1 MGVYYSID
9 TEIEIEV
16 SDFVQSMDGHDENEC
31 ATCLAPE
38 ALVYGVMN
46 DVEGFVETL
55 AQEQA
60 QEIVNRINE
69 LHPST
74 QPLPEEPQQDQA
86 LTEMNNAVLRRAAE
100 VLEALQL
107 VIGLGTH
114 SQDAM
119 HLRAMIKTNQI
130 SLI

>member
-1 MGVYYSID
+1 MGVYYNVD

-16 SDFVQSMDGHDENEC
+16 VDFVNAMDGHDENDC
-31 ATCLAPE
+31 ATCLCTQ

-46 DVEGFVETL
+46 DTEGFVETL
-55 AQEQA
+55 TQEQA
-60 QEIVNRINE
+60 QEIINRINE
-69 LHPST
+69 LHTST

-86 LTEMNNAVLRRAAE
+86 LTEMQNAVLRRTAE

-107 VIGLGTH
+107 VIGMGTH

-119 HLRAMIKTNQI
+119 HLRNMIKTNQI